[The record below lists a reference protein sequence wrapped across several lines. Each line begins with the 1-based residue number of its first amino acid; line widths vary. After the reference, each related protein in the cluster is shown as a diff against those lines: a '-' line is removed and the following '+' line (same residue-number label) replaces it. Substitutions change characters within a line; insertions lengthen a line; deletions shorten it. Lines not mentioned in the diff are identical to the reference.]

1 VAANFVL
8 HVNDLMNGK
17 ASLARVPGGLPSFV
31 AHPAEAS
38 AVGD

>member
-17 ASLARVPGGLPSFV
+17 KKPARVPSELLQSRLT
-31 AHPAEAS
+31 AQPAF
-38 AVGD
+38 GD